1 MGERTRAG
9 AVALACVLLAGLVS
23 GCSGGADPDQSGG
36 SAGSSPTAAGPATP
50 SPPAP
55 TASATAAPDDG
66 LTAEE
71 RVAFEEAT
79 EVVLAYRQ
87 TIADLYSGARTDL
100 NDLDKVA
107 TGDLL
112 DRGLRNIQQGLSQG
126 YRSEPMGVQL
136 VLVSAEPVSVDL
148 GADPPTVVV
157 SACIDATA
165 VMDVDPSGNVAQGL
179 REVSDY
185 HLQMLGGSEV
195 GWYVAKETAA
205 RLPEDRRC

>member
-36 SAGSSPTAAGPATP
+36 SAGSSPTAASPATP
-50 SPPAP
+50 TAS

-148 GADPPTVVV
+148 GADPPTVIV

-165 VMDVDPSGNVAQGL
+165 LTDMDPSGERQPGR
-179 REVSDY
+179 RESSDFT
-185 HLQMLGGSEV
+185 V
-195 GWYVAKETAA
+195 I
-205 RLPEDRRC
+205 RLSTSGNWFVDRVTGEADPADRAC